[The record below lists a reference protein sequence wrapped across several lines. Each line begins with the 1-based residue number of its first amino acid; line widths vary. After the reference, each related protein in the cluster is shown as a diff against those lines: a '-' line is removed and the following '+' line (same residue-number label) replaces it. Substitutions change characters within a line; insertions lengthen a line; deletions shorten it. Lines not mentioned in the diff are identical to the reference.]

1 MWHTGSCHKCISI
14 YLSII
19 LKGRYGSLLK
29 PYCMTSWVMS
39 CRSHPLHPINSCMPQ
54 FLHYFL
60 TRVLT
65 PSLMR
70 SNWTSQWLLNL
81 SFSLALL
88 SLSFFPPSLF
98 LPRALTPCPVSHAV
112 DLYCSSSVALLL
124 FCYLLHCKIGALEML
139 LSLCLFNRII
149 GRKGLPWIQWILSL

>member
-1 MWHTGSCHKCISI
+1 MSQMHIYLSI

-88 SLSFFPPSLF
+88 SLSFFPPFLF
-98 LPRALTPCPVSHAV
+98 LPRALTLCPLSHA
-112 DLYCSSSVALLL
+112 LQHLSFPHSLTFS
-124 FCYLLHCKIGALEML
+124 HS
-139 LSLCLFNRII
+139 LSLLRFLFLFLSFSRA
-149 GRKGLPWIQWILSL
+149 GRRRN

>member
-1 MWHTGSCHKCISI
+1 
-14 YLSII
+14 
-19 LKGRYGSLLK
+19 
-29 PYCMTSWVMS
+29 MTSWVMS

-88 SLSFFPPSLF
+88 SLSFFPPFLF
-98 LPRALTPCPVSHAV
+98 LPRALTLCPLSHA
-112 DLYCSSSVALLL
+112 LQHLSFPHSLTHSLTHSLSHTPFLCFAFFL
-124 FCYLLHCKIGALEML
+124 F
-139 LSLCLFNRII
+139 LSFSLA
-149 GRKGLPWIQWILSL
+149 GRRRN